1 MYDPQNLLTNTHT
14 FYIGTKI
21 MVYILS
27 FELLDMHGKT
37 KYGEI
42 DDTEILMIFISP

>member
-1 MYDPQNLLTNTHT
+1 M
-14 FYIGTKI
+14 I
-21 MVYILS
+21 YILS

-42 DDTEILMIFISP
+42 DDAGILMIFISPWTKWECVLLSI